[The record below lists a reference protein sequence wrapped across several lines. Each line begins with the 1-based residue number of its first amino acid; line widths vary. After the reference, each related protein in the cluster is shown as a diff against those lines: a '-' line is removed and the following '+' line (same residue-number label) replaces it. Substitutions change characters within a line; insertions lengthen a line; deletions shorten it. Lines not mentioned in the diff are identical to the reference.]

1 MDELLVKYKELGKI
15 VNFLTDLAS
24 QTSVVID
31 KKAHS
36 QGETVPVELLS
47 NYTAYMGALNLM
59 VVHSSCVWI
68 QRKMLKALAKKEEE
82 RSKVWNKLKESLLGF
97 ANAAGSLVKPLEYF
111 SKLYNPKAAKT
122 DKVASLADIL
132 SLYSVQLEKLQTHY
146 IKQLSADSSFF
157 KTTEVEAVKAGLV
170 SGGLAI
176 DSVGTPIMIGGEDI
190 WIGGMQTQT
199 LMTSHLAKLE
209 LLKNESDELVQELAG
224 LYNTDELSLAQTIE
238 KFELNKPVV
247 LLEWDALEK
256 RIGEYLE
263 KHTERYKEFLEE
275 SEPHDLVLGG
285 CDRKL
290 FERLETLDRK
300 ILIGMCY
307 QEFETIDDIDDP
319 NILKTKWDEL
329 LRNIETIK
337 EHPNKRVEIFSD
349 IRNCYDEIESLE
361 NQLESIDMTVSK
373 PLAGSGKARLKQIVA
388 IEQEFLPTLQK
399 IESIWL
405 DIAKQMSD
413 LKQHWLV
420 IIDDDDK
427 SSCIKWTGLLVT
439 SLLRLDLIDALI
451 KKRFA
456 GQITLDTSGV
466 SITEDHP
473 RLGLYQEGIGKA
485 KLEELVERVL

>member
-1 MDELLVKYKELGKI
+1 
-15 VNFLTDLAS
+15 
-24 QTSVVID
+24 
-31 KKAHS
+31 
-36 QGETVPVELLS
+36 
-47 NYTAYMGALNLM
+47 
-59 VVHSSCVWI
+59 
-68 QRKMLKALAKKEEE
+68 
-82 RSKVWNKLKESLLGF
+82 
-97 ANAAGSLVKPLEYF
+97 
-111 SKLYNPKAAKT
+111 
-122 DKVASLADIL
+122 
-132 SLYSVQLEKLQTHY
+132 
-146 IKQLSADSSFF
+146 
-157 KTTEVEAVKAGLV
+157 
-170 SGGLAI
+170 
-176 DSVGTPIMIGGEDI
+176 
-190 WIGGMQTQT
+190 
-199 LMTSHLAKLE
+199 
-209 LLKNESDELVQELAG
+209 
-224 LYNTDELSLAQTIE
+224 
-238 KFELNKPVV
+238 
-247 LLEWDALEK
+247 
-256 RIGEYLE
+256 
-263 KHTERYKEFLEE
+263 
-275 SEPHDLVLGG
+275 
-285 CDRKL
+285 
-290 FERLETLDRK
+290 
-300 ILIGMCY
+300 MCY

>member
-1 MDELLVKYKELGKI
+1 M
-15 VNFLTDLAS
+15 
-24 QTSVVID
+24 
-31 KKAHS
+31 
-36 QGETVPVELLS
+36 
-47 NYTAYMGALNLM
+47 
-59 VVHSSCVWI
+59 
-68 QRKMLKALAKKEEE
+68 
-82 RSKVWNKLKESLLGF
+82 
-97 ANAAGSLVKPLEYF
+97 
-111 SKLYNPKAAKT
+111 
-122 DKVASLADIL
+122 
-132 SLYSVQLEKLQTHY
+132 
-146 IKQLSADSSFF
+146 
-157 KTTEVEAVKAGLV
+157 
-170 SGGLAI
+170 
-176 DSVGTPIMIGGEDI
+176 
-190 WIGGMQTQT
+190 
-199 LMTSHLAKLE
+199 
-209 LLKNESDELVQELAG
+209 
-224 LYNTDELSLAQTIE
+224 
-238 KFELNKPVV
+238 
-247 LLEWDALEK
+247 
-256 RIGEYLE
+256 
-263 KHTERYKEFLEE
+263 EE

-451 KKRFA
+451 KN
-456 GQITLDTSGV
+456 
-466 SITEDHP
+466 
-473 RLGLYQEGIGKA
+473 
-485 KLEELVERVL
+485 VLPDKSH